1 MAVVVGVV
9 CFGAGV
15 LGYVFK
21 MRLAATAELG
31 REVELAREFAAKVRA
46 ETVVPTE
53 SRVPRGDHFA
63 AALEK
68 FGLSHEEAALAT
80 AAAQRAFN
88 LRQMKAGN
96 TITVGRGLDGDLR
109 EIDYKIDAERMLKI
123 VPVGR
128 EAAIGDASGSSAN
141 AGDGGSAASGGK
153 AEAGGTAASADV
165 PGPAGKGSAGS
176 AAPDAG
182 LVAGDR
188 KGLTPEG
195 VSYSSGVSHSAE
207 FRAEVSEIPSRT
219 EVAVVTGHVED
230 SLFNAVAQA
239 GESPEIAMRLAQ
251 IFGYDLD
258 FYTDPRRGDVFH
270 VVLEKKKYRNGKTA
284 GYGKI
289 FAAEYDNG
297 GKKYQALLFHDE
309 FGRPGYYSADGKSLQ
324 KAFLRSPLKF
334 GAPVTSHFSNARYHP
349 ILKVVRPH
357 MGTDYGAPIGT
368 PVQAIGSGKVL
379 FAGRRGGEGNMVHI
393 AHANGYETMYLHLS
407 RMFVRTGERV
417 EIGKTI
423 GLVGMTGLATGPHL
437 DFRILQ
443 KGQYKNFEKLGL
455 PPSDPVSK
463 KHLPEFEAVREQ
475 YLPLLKKPEL
485 LQAGASSPAAAR

>member
-1 MAVVVGVV
+1 VPLLLREVELSKTFIAVVVVVV
-9 CFGAGV
+9 CFGAGA
-15 LGYVFK
+15 LGYIFRA
-21 MRLAATAELG
+21 RLAATAE
-31 REVELAREFAAKVRA
+31 EVRQTELAREFAAKVRA
-46 ETVVPTE
+46 GTVVPTE

-68 FGLSHEEAALAT
+68 FGLSHEEAAEAA

-88 LRQMKAGN
+88 LRQVKAGN
-96 TITVGRGLDGDLR
+96 TITVGRSLDGDLR
-109 EIDYKIDAERMLKI
+109 EIDYKIDADRMLKI
-123 VPVGR
+123 VPETDSNG
-128 EAAIGDASGSSAN
+128 AAGF
-141 AGDGGSAASGGK
+141 
-153 AEAGGTAASADV
+153 T
-165 PGPAGKGSAGS
+165 
-176 AAPDAG
+176 
-182 LVAGDR
+182 
-188 KGLTPEG
+188 
-195 VSYSSGVSHSAE
+195 
-207 FRAEVSEIPSRT
+207 AEVNEIPSKT
-219 EVAVVTGHVED
+219 ELAVVTGHVED
-230 SLFNAVAQA
+230 SLFNAVSQA

-251 IFGYDLD
+251 IFGYDMD

-309 FGRPGYYSADGKSLQ
+309 FGRPGYYTADGKSLQ

-334 GAPVTSHFSNARYHP
+334 AAPVTSHFSAARYHP

-357 MGTDYGAPIGT
+357 LGTDYGAPIGT
-368 PVQAIGSGKVL
+368 PVQTIGSGNVL
-379 FAGRRGGEGNMVHI
+379 FAGRRGGEGNMVDI

-407 RMFVRTGERV
+407 KMFVRTGEHV

-455 PPSDPVSK
+455 PASDPVAK
-463 KHLPEFEAVREQ
+463 KHWPEFEALRNQ

-485 LQAGASSPAAAR
+485 LQAGATAAAAR